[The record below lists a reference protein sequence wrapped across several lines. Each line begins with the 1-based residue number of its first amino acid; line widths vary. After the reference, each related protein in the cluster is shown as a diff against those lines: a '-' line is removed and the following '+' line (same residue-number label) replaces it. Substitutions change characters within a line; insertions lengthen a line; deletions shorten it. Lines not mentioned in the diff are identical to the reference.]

1 MLLAAVIAA
10 CGPARETPPPT
21 PSASHTAADAL
32 LDQAQKALAGA
43 SSYRVDGMIDPDLV
57 LHVLLTPSGW
67 SGTVT
72 SHGVTWE
79 QAALGERTWVRGA
92 ALWKAT
98 LPADRA
104 EALGDAWV
112 EVTDLGAAWGLIHH
126 LSHLEVLIPAL
137 VFGPHAGLL
146 NKGETNYRGQSVL
159 ELVGPKDTYDV
170 LSTGAPYPVRWLDA
184 DIVGKD
190 GQPCGITLSAFNA
203 PASITPAP
211 STTTLTPAP
220 SP

>member
-57 LHVLLTPSGW
+57 LHVVVTRSGW
-67 SGTVT
+67 AGTVK

-79 QAALGERTWVRGA
+79 QVSIGDTTWVRGA
-92 ALWKAT
+92 ALWRAA

-104 EALGDAWV
+104 AALGDAWV
-112 EVTDLGAAWGLIHH
+112 EVTDLDVAWRLPYH
-126 LSHLEVLIPAL
+126 LTELEALIPQL
-137 VFGPHAGLL
+137 VFTPKGGLV
-146 NKGETNYRGQSVL
+146 NKGETTFQGQRVF
-159 ELVGPKDTYDV
+159 ELVGAKDTYDV
-170 LSTGAPYPVRWLDA
+170 LSSGAPYPVRWLDA

-203 PASITPAP
+203 PVSITPAP